1 MKNVESMWEQ
11 SQQIT
16 AGGGNIRWR
25 QDSKWMGAREV
36 KKTNK
41 LFEWNE
47 MKLISAAVCG
57 LK

>member
-1 MKNVESMWEQ
+1 MWEQ

-16 AGGGNIRWR
+16 AGGWNIRWR